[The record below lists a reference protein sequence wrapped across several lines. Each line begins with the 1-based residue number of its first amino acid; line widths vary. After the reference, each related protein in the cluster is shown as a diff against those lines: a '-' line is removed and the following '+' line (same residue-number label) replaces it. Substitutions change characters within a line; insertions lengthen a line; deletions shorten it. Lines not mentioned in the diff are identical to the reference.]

1 MYSKEII
8 ERSIVSRR
16 IRILVI
22 LAHGVRLVRNVSWRI
37 CRVFG
42 TSLLIALGPGMK
54 GDVVIIDK
62 IDRDCKK

>member
-1 MYSKEII
+1 MYSKGII

-42 TSLLIALGPGMK
+42 TSLLIALGPGGEGEMW
-54 GDVVIIDK
+54 
-62 IDRDCKK
+62 